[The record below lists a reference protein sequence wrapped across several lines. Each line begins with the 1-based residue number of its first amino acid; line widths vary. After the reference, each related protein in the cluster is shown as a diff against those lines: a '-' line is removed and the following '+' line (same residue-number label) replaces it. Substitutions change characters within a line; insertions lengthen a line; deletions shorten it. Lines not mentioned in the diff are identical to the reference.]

1 MATVSKDYLASVFNM
16 DLSDNE
22 EDEIKNVKVLD
33 SELDNSAS
41 DSPPPRKRIR
51 LTNGDK
57 KIILVKN
64 TTKEESSSLRM
75 FSIVVCAS

>member
-1 MATVSKDYLASVFNM
+1 MYKDYLASVFSM

-22 EDEIKNVKVLD
+22 KDEAKNVKVID

-51 LTNGDK
+51 LTNGDE

-75 FSIVVCAS
+75 FCLIACVL